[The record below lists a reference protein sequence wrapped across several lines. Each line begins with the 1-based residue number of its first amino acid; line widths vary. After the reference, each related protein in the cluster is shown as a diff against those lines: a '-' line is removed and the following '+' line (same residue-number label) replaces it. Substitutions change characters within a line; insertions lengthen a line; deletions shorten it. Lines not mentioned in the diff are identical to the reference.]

1 MEETAM
7 IRTLACCLI
16 YAAACGGH
24 APPPPA
30 AKVEAVAAREP
41 EPPAPAAPSMPAP
54 APPPGSETPASV
66 ISSPAAMMVREGL
79 SAPESVLYD
88 IESDVYLVSNVN
100 GSPGDA
106 DDNGYISRISPEGRM
121 LDPKFI
127 DGAKDDV
134 QLNAPKGMAIAAGV
148 LYVADLDRIR
158 KFDVQTGKPLGA
170 ITQKGVTFANDV
182 ASGPDGTI
190 YFTDTGIK
198 LTAKGADRTGTDAVY
213 KIVKDQVRVVARGRN
228 LNGPNGLI
236 VDESGV
242 WVVTAGGKELY
253 NVKSGSK
260 AKTQELPSGV
270 LDGIVKTHTGT
281 FYISSWEKNQVFAGA
296 PGEAFTVAFEA
307 KSPADIGY
315 DVKRNRLLIPLMTEN
330 ALQIQPL

>member
-1 MEETAM
+1 M
-7 IRTLACCLI
+7 IRAALACCLSV
-16 YAAACGGH
+16 AAACAGH

-30 AKVEAVAAREP
+30 AKVETVATEP
-41 EPPAPAAPSMPAP
+41 PPAPKPAASMPIP
-54 APPPGSETPASV
+54 APPPGAETPASV
-66 ISSPAAMMVREGL
+66 IASDAAMMVREGL
-79 SAPESVLYD
+79 SSPESVLYD

-106 DDNGYISRISPEGRM
+106 DDNGYISRISPDGRV
-121 LDPKFI
+121 LDAKFI

-170 ITQKGVTFANDV
+170 IKPGGVSFANDV

-198 LTAKGADRTGTDAVY
+198 LTAKGAERTGTDAVY

-242 WVVTAGGKELY
+242 WVVSSGGKELY

-260 AKTQELPSGV
+260 TKVQELPSGM
-270 LDGIVKTHTGT
+270 LDGIIKTHTGT
-281 FYISSWEKNQVFAGA
+281 FYISSWEKNQVFSGA
-296 PGEAFTVAFEA
+296 PGETFTVAFEA

-315 DVKRNRLLIPLMTEN
+315 DVKRNRLLIPLMLEN